1 MDNAQIRVLHITS
14 GLGTG
19 GAEAILRDLLESLG
33 QFNVEQ
39 LVISLGPVEEA
50 QVRLNYPLVK
60 IHFFDLRRHP
70 WRLVSVI
77 AKIVFAMAKFRPDV
91 VHTWMYHA
99 DLIGG
104 ILGKLKRLPVV
115 WGIFS
120 GNLEP
125 EYYRPL
131 TRLTIRMCGVLSRS
145 IPAEVLSVSR
155 KGRAVHE
162 SIGYPSKK
170 IRVVPIGFDTEQ
182 FSPKPGL
189 RIQFRKTYGFKQ
201 DQPIIGMV
209 ARFDRQKDFDTLFK
223 AASKAR
229 VSVPGLKIVL
239 VGGYGITVE
248 NSALTEKVEMF
259 GLGSVVR
266 LLGFVESIEEFYNGI
281 DLLVL
286 TSFGEGF
293 PRVLG
298 EAMAT
303 GVPCVS
309 TKVGDAEEII
319 GSTGCIVGVGDVSGL
334 ADAMESF
341 FASSPESRDYR
352 KRESRKRITEE
363 YSLLKSNSSYA
374 EVYRRLAVK
383 KSH

>member
-182 FSPKPGL
+182 FSPNPVL
-189 RIQFRKTYGFKQ
+189 RTRFRKTYGFEE
-201 DQPIIGMV
+201 DQSIIGMV

-223 AASKAR
+223 AVSKAC
-229 VSVPGLKIVL
+229 VSIPRLKIVL
-239 VGGYGITVE
+239 VGGYGITPE
-248 NSALTEKVEMF
+248 NRLLTEKVERF
-259 GLGSVVR
+259 GLGSLVH

-319 GSTGCIVGVGDVSGL
+319 GGIGHIVGVGDVVGL
-334 ADAMESF
+334 ADAIESF
-341 FASSPESRDYR
+341 FANSPEVLSHK
-352 KRESRKRITEE
+352 KRESRRRVVEE
-363 YSLLKSNSSYA
+363 YSLMKSNRLYA
-374 EVYRRLAVK
+374 EAYRRLAVK
-383 KSH
+383 KRH